1 MDANKDCLENKE
13 KNSEQVEEY
22 SEKELISVKEKID
35 KMTKHNHLEILKI
48 LKSFENDVT
57 INENRNGILINL
69 TELKKEI
76 IDKIVT
82 YIDYIE
88 IQENYLMSIEIQ
100 KNELKKNIK

>member
-1 MDANKDCLENKE
+1 MNTDNPNTNTNCLEN
-13 KNSEQVEEY
+13 VEEY

-35 KMTKHNHLEILKI
+35 KMNKHNHLEILKI

-76 IDKIVT
+76 VDKIVN